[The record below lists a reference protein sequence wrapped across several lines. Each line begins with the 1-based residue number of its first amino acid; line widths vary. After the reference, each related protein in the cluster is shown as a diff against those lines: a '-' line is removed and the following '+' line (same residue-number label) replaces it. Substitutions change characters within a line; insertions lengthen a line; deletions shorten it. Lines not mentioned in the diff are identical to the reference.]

1 MQSPPVESAVAPL
14 TIDGPAQLGNLFGI
28 IHESKDPVKD
38 LLHQGG
44 FSVQKCVSSIQGA
57 GKHVQTF

>member
-1 MQSPPVESAVAPL
+1 MQSPPLESAVTPMI
-14 TIDGPAQLGNLFGI
+14 IDGPAQLEHLFGI

-38 LLHQGG
+38 LLHQTG

-57 GKHVQTF
+57 GKHVYTF